1 MENFITEYKAWID
14 EVWSKLDN
22 KLKKVAVKSREKL
35 PYSTVDGVHDDMQKK
50 DVAWWT
56 NGFFGG
62 MMWLMYVGTKNEEY
76 KITAERSEELL
87 DKAFGKTDSLH
98 HDVGFMWNLTSG
110 ANFRLTGNESSKNRL
125 NLATAILA
133 SRYNIDGGFIRAWP
147 TWSKDSDNTGVTIID
162 CMMNIPMLYRASV
175 YSGDNRFRKIAMRHA
190 DMAMKHHVRED
201 GSVYHIVDHNPDTG
215 EVVGYRAGQ
224 GYSKESAWS
233 RGQAWAVYGFM
244 LSYIHTK
251 EERYLDTAKKA
262 AKFFV
267 DNVSKTDYLP
277 LADFRCPETPVIYDS
292 TAGVCAACGLIELA
306 KAVPCEEK
314 KFYMESAM
322 KILKATVEKCCNWE
336 DDEDSVLQMGTEAYG
351 RGIHMPI
358 IYGDFFLA
366 EAILKLKGNDFLI
379 W

>member
-1 MENFITEYKAWID
+1 MDSKEYRQWAD
-14 EVWSKLDN
+14 EVWSKLDR
-22 KLKKVAVKSREKL
+22 KLQKVAVKSRDKL
-35 PYSTVDGVHDDMQKK
+35 PYTTVDGVHDDMQKK

-62 MMWLMYVGTKNEEY
+62 MMWLMYAGTGNEEY
-76 KITAERSEELL
+76 RITAERSEELL
-87 DKAFGKTDSLH
+87 DKAFEKTDSLH

-110 ANFRLTGNESSKNRL
+110 ASFRLTENKSSKNRF

-175 YSGDNRFRKIAMRHA
+175 IDGDARFRKIGMKHA
-190 DMAMKHHVRED
+190 DMAMKHHIRED

-215 EVVGYRAGQ
+215 EIADYRAGQ

-233 RGQAWAVYGFM
+233 RGQAWAVYGFI

-251 EERYLDTAKKA
+251 EERYLDVAKKA
-262 AKFFV
+262 AGFFIESV
-267 DNVSKTDYLP
+267 KKTDYLP
-277 LADFRCPETPVIYDS
+277 LADFRCPESPVIYDS
-292 TAGVCAACGLIELA
+292 TAGVCAACGLIEIA
-306 KAVPCEEK
+306 KAVPGDEK
-314 KFYMESAM
+314 QYYMDAAM
-322 KILKATVEKCCNWE
+322 KILVATVEKWCNW
-336 DDEDSVLQMGTEAYG
+336 DDNEDSILQMGTEAYG
-351 RGIHMPI
+351 RGIHKPI